1 MSGLFQYLPRLP
13 DDTRALFEVTSGLMV
28 LNVDLATF
36 QAATR
41 NYASQT
47 ATLEDIA
54 LFSTINHETYYYFQT
69 LATGFQYS
77 YASEVW
83 CLIVEEAKAQERLRE
98 IQQAKNQEEE
108 KAVESQLREFAR
120 KELQPKDE
128 IEATFFNTLLTCLE
142 ESSPREAKRYTGF
155 QALLQKAQG
164 ARSWE
169 DSTQGDFSLLAAEL
183 PSLAKRFEQLWE
195 KIRAPG
201 VPGLSAED
209 LIEGSAIVFQHLL
222 THGREGLE
230 TRLANAWDEAGET
243 YRKAFDIAREI
254 CGARALD
261 IILPATA
268 LALRYASPANA
279 YVVFL
284 ERLKACEP
292 GKEISAARALASTP
306 PADRGGWRIHGN
318 CPRRTKQPTQK
329 RQSLSGL

>member
-1 MSGLFQYLPRLP
+1 MAGLLQYLPRLP
-13 DDTRALFEVTSGLMV
+13 ADTRALFEVTSGLMV

-36 QAATR
+36 QTAAQ

-47 ATLEDIA
+47 ATREDIA
-54 LFSTINHETYYYFQT
+54 LFSTINHETYHYFQT

-83 CLIVEEAKAQERLRE
+83 RLIVEEANALQRQRE
-98 IQQAKNQEEE
+98 IRLATNQEEE
-108 KAVESQLREFAR
+108 KAVASQLRESVR
-120 KELQPKDE
+120 KELQSKDE
-128 IEATFFNTLLTCLE
+128 TEAVFFKALLTNLE
-142 ESSPREAKRYTGF
+142 EASALEAKRYTGF
-155 QALLQKAQG
+155 QRLLQQAQKAG
-164 ARSWE
+164 SWE

-183 PSLAKRFEQLWE
+183 PSLAKGFGQLWE

-201 VPGLSAED
+201 VAGLSAED

-230 TRLANAWDEAGET
+230 TRLANTWDEAGET

-268 LALRYASPANA
+268 LALRYASPPEA

-284 ERLKACEP
+284 ENPANR
-292 GKEISAARALASTP
+292 ARRSPQLVHSP
-306 PADRGGWRIHGN
+306 Q
-318 CPRRTKQPTQK
+318 PRRRSRWLANTWELP
-329 RQSLSGL
+329 